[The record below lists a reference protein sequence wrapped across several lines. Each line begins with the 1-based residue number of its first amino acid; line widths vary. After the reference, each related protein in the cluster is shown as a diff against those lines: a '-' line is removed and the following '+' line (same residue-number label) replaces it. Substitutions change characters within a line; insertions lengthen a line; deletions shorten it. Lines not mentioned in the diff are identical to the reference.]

1 MKKVLFVATLVKN
14 HIAEFHLPYLKL
26 FKDMGWETAVAA
38 KNDYENP
45 ADCVIPGCD
54 VFYDVP
60 FERSPLKKG
69 NLHAY
74 RMVKRIIREN
84 SFDLIHCH
92 TPVGAA
98 VARLAARKSR
108 KTGTRVIYTA
118 HGFHFYK
125 GAPLVNW
132 LVYFPVEW
140 LLAPLTDVLITIN
153 REDYDRAKR
162 LLHAKKTVYIPG
174 VGIDTARFRG
184 NEEKGAALRREL
196 GIPENAEV
204 LLSVGDINKNKNH
217 RAVLDALAGMEN
229 QNLFYVVCGRGPLK
243 EELEAFAREKGL
255 GNHVRFMG
263 YRNDIPDFYAMADI
277 FVFPSFREGLSV
289 SVMEAMA
296 SGKPIVCSRIRG
308 NTDLV
313 EDGVNGLLID
323 PGDPRSIAA
332 AVLRLYDSG
341 KQEEISQNNR
351 EKAKSYSLG
360 AIVEEYR
367 KVYLEA
373 SGGNG

>member
-26 FKDMGWETAVAA
+26 FQDMGWQTAVAA

-45 ADCVIPGCD
+45 ADCVIPHCD

-69 NLHAY
+69 NLTAY
-74 RMVKRIIREN
+74 RRVKRIIREGGY
-84 SFDLIHCH
+84 DIIHCH

-98 VARLAARKSR
+98 VARLAARKARRNGS
-108 KTGTRVIYTA
+108 KVIYTA

-125 GAPLVNW
+125 GAPWLNW

-140 LLAPLTDVLITIN
+140 LLSPVTDVLITIN
-153 REDYDRAKR
+153 REDYERAKR
-162 LLHAKKTVYIPG
+162 LLRAKKVVYIPG

-184 NEEKGAALRREL
+184 NAEKGAALRREL
-196 GIPENAEV
+196 GIPDEAAV
-204 LLSVGDINKNKNH
+204 LLSVGDLNKNKNH
-217 RAVLDALAGMEN
+217 RAVLEALARMEN
-229 QNLFYVVCGRGPLK
+229 RNLHYVVCGRGPLK

-255 GNHVRFMG
+255 ADRVRFMG
-263 YRNDIPDFYAMADI
+263 YRDDIPAFYAMADV

-296 SGKPIVCSRIRG
+296 SGLPIVCSRIRG
-308 NTDLV
+308 NTDMV
-313 EDGVNGLLID
+313 EDGVNGYLTE
-323 PGDPRSIAA
+323 PGNPDSIAGA
-332 AVLRLYDSG
+332 LRRLEDG
-341 KQEEISQNNR
+341 EKREEISRNNL
-351 EKAKSYSLG
+351 EKAEIYSLG
-360 AIVEEYR
+360 VIAEQYR
-367 KVYLEA
+367 QLYLEA
-373 SGGNG
+373 NG

>member
-26 FKDMGWETAVAA
+26 FQDMGWQTAVAA

-45 ADCVIPGCD
+45 ADCVIPYCD

-69 NLHAY
+69 NLTAY
-74 RMVKRIIREN
+74 RRVKRIIRKGGY
-84 SFDLIHCH
+84 DIIHCH

-98 VARLAARKSR
+98 VARLAARKARRNGS
-108 KTGTRVIYTA
+108 KVIYTA

-125 GAPLVNW
+125 GAPWLNW

-140 LLAPLTDVLITIN
+140 LLSPLTDVLITIN

-162 LLHAKKTVYIPG
+162 LLRAKKVVYIPG
-174 VGIDTARFRG
+174 VGIDVSRFRG
-184 NEEKGAALRREL
+184 NGEQGVALRREL
-196 GIPENAEV
+196 GIPDEAAV
-204 LLSVGDINKNKNH
+204 LLSVGDLNKNKNH
-217 RAVLDALAGMEN
+217 RAVLEALARMEN
-229 QNLFYVVCGRGPLK
+229 RNLHYVVCGRGPLK

-255 GNHVRFMG
+255 ADRVRFMG
-263 YRNDIPDFYAMADI
+263 YRDDIPAFYAMADV

-296 SGKPIVCSRIRG
+296 SGLPIVCSRIRG
-308 NTDLV
+308 NTDMV
-313 EDGVNGLLID
+313 EDGVNGYLME
-323 PGDPRSIAA
+323 PGDPDSIAGA
-332 AVLRLYDSG
+332 LRRLENRE
-341 KQEEISQNNR
+341 KREEISRNNLK
-351 EKAKSYSLG
+351 KAEIYSLG
-360 AIVEEYR
+360 VIAEQYR
-367 KVYLEA
+367 QLYLEA
-373 SGGNG
+373 NG

>member
-26 FKDMGWETAVAA
+26 FQDMGWQTAVAA

-45 ADCVIPGCD
+45 ADCVIPHCD

-69 NLHAY
+69 NLTAY
-74 RMVKRIIREN
+74 RRVKRIIREGGY
-84 SFDLIHCH
+84 DIIHCH

-98 VARLAARKSR
+98 VARLAARKARRNGS
-108 KTGTRVIYTA
+108 KVIYTA

-125 GAPLVNW
+125 GAPWLNW

-140 LLAPLTDVLITIN
+140 LLSPMTDVLITIN
-153 REDYDRAKR
+153 REDYERAKR
-162 LLHAKKTVYIPG
+162 LLRAKKVVYIPG

-184 NEEKGAALRREL
+184 NAEKGAALRREL
-196 GIPENAEV
+196 GIPDEAAV
-204 LLSVGDINKNKNH
+204 LLSVGDLNKNKNH
-217 RAVLDALAGMEN
+217 RAVLEALARMEN
-229 QNLFYVVCGRGPLK
+229 RNLHYVVCGRGPLK

-255 GNHVRFMG
+255 GDRVRFVG
-263 YRNDIPDFYAMADI
+263 YRNDIPAFYAMADV

-296 SGKPIVCSRIRG
+296 SGLPIVCSRIRG
-308 NTDLV
+308 NTDMV
-313 EDGVNGLLID
+313 EEGVNGYLME
-323 PGDPRSIAA
+323 PGDPDSIAGA
-332 AVLRLYDSG
+332 LRRLEDGG
-341 KQEEISQNNR
+341 KREEISRNNLK
-351 EKAKSYSLG
+351 KAEIYSLG
-360 AIVEEYR
+360 VIAEQYR
-367 KVYLEA
+367 QLYLEA
-373 SGGNG
+373 NG

>member
-26 FKDMGWETAVAA
+26 FQDMGWQTAVAA

-45 ADCVIPGCD
+45 ADCVIPHCD

-69 NLHAY
+69 NLTAY
-74 RMVKRIIREN
+74 RRVKRIIREGGY
-84 SFDLIHCH
+84 DIIHCH

-98 VARLAARKSR
+98 VARLAARKARRNGS
-108 KTGTRVIYTA
+108 KVIYTA

-125 GAPLVNW
+125 GAPWLNW

-140 LLAPLTDVLITIN
+140 LLSPVTDVLITIN
-153 REDYDRAKR
+153 REDYERAKR
-162 LLHAKKTVYIPG
+162 LLRAKKVVYIPG

-184 NEEKGAALRREL
+184 NAEKGAALRREL
-196 GIPENAEV
+196 GIPDEAAV
-204 LLSVGDINKNKNH
+204 LLSVGDLNKNKNH
-217 RAVLDALAGMEN
+217 RAVLEALARMEN
-229 QNLFYVVCGRGPLK
+229 RNLHYVVCGRGPLK

-255 GNHVRFMG
+255 GDRVRFMG
-263 YRNDIPDFYAMADI
+263 YRNDIPAFYAMADV

-296 SGKPIVCSRIRG
+296 SGLPVVCSRIRG
-308 NTDLV
+308 NTDMV
-313 EDGVNGLLID
+313 EDGVNGYLME
-323 PGDPRSIAA
+323 PGNPDSIAGA
-332 AVLRLYDSG
+332 LRRLEDGG
-341 KQEEISQNNR
+341 KWEEISRNNL
-351 EKAKSYSLG
+351 EKAEEYSL
-360 AIVEEYR
+360 AVIAEQYR

-373 SGGNG
+373 NG

>member
-26 FKDMGWETAVAA
+26 FQDMGWQTAVAA

-45 ADCVIPGCD
+45 ADCVIPHCD

-69 NLHAY
+69 NLTAY
-74 RMVKRIIREN
+74 RRVKRIIRKGGY
-84 SFDLIHCH
+84 DIIHCH

-98 VARLAARKSR
+98 VARLAARKARRNGS
-108 KTGTRVIYTA
+108 KVIYTA

-125 GAPLVNW
+125 GAPWLNW

-140 LLAPLTDVLITIN
+140 LLSPLTDVLITIN
-153 REDYDRAKR
+153 REDYERAKR
-162 LLHAKKTVYIPG
+162 LLRAKKVVYIPG
-174 VGIDTARFRG
+174 VGIDVSRFRG

-196 GIPENAEV
+196 GIPDEAAV
-204 LLSVGDINKNKNH
+204 LLSVGDLNKNKNH
-217 RAVLDALAGMEN
+217 RAVLEALARMEN
-229 QNLFYVVCGRGPLK
+229 RNLHYVVCGRGPLK

-255 GNHVRFMG
+255 ADRVRFMG
-263 YRNDIPDFYAMADI
+263 YRDDIPAFYAMADV

-296 SGKPIVCSRIRG
+296 SGLPIVCSRIRG
-308 NTDLV
+308 NTDMV
-313 EDGVNGLLID
+313 EEGVNGYLME
-323 PGDPRSIAA
+323 PGDPDSIAGA
-332 AVLRLYDSG
+332 LRRLEDGG
-341 KQEEISQNNR
+341 KREEISRNNLK
-351 EKAKSYSLG
+351 KAEIYSLG
-360 AIVEEYR
+360 VIAEQYR
-367 KVYLEA
+367 QLYLEA
-373 SGGNG
+373 NG

>member
-26 FKDMGWETAVAA
+26 FQDMGWQTAVAA

-45 ADCVIPGCD
+45 ADCVIPYCD

-69 NLHAY
+69 NLTAY
-74 RMVKRIIREN
+74 RRVKRIIREGGY
-84 SFDLIHCH
+84 DIIHCH

-98 VARLAARKSR
+98 VARLAARKAR
-108 KTGTRVIYTA
+108 KNGSKVIYTA

-125 GAPLVNW
+125 GAPWLNW

-140 LLAPLTDVLITIN
+140 LLSPLTDVLITIN

-162 LLHAKKTVYIPG
+162 LLRAKKVVYIPG
-174 VGIDTARFRG
+174 VGIDVSRFRG
-184 NEEKGAALRREL
+184 NGAQGAALRREL
-196 GIPENAEV
+196 GIPDEAAV
-204 LLSVGDINKNKNH
+204 LLSVGDLNKNKNH
-217 RAVLDALAGMEN
+217 RAVLEALAGLEDR
-229 QNLFYVVCGRGPLK
+229 NLYYVVCGRGPLK

-255 GNHVRFMG
+255 GDRVRFMG
-263 YRNDIPDFYAMADI
+263 YRNDIPAFYAMADV

-296 SGKPIVCSRIRG
+296 SGLPIVCSRIRG
-308 NTDLV
+308 NTDMV
-313 EDGVNGLLID
+313 EEGVNGYLME
-323 PGDPRSIAA
+323 PGDPDSIAGA
-332 AVLRLYDSG
+332 LRRLENRE
-341 KQEEISQNNR
+341 KREEISRNNL
-351 EKAKSYSLG
+351 EKAEIYSLG
-360 AIVEEYR
+360 VIAEQYR

-373 SGGNG
+373 NG

>member
-26 FKDMGWETAVAA
+26 FQDMGWQTAVAA

-45 ADCVIPGCD
+45 ADCVIPHCD

-69 NLHAY
+69 NLTAY
-74 RMVKRIIREN
+74 RRVKRIIREGGY
-84 SFDLIHCH
+84 DIIHCH

-98 VARLAARKSR
+98 VARLAARKAR
-108 KTGTRVIYTA
+108 KNGSKVIYTA

-125 GAPLVNW
+125 GAPWLNW

-140 LLAPLTDVLITIN
+140 LLSPLTDVLITIN
-153 REDYDRAKR
+153 REDYERAKR
-162 LLHAKKTVYIPG
+162 LLRAKKVVYIPG

-184 NEEKGAALRREL
+184 NAEKGAALRREL
-196 GIPENAEV
+196 GIPDEAAV
-204 LLSVGDINKNKNH
+204 LLSVGDLNKNKNH
-217 RAVLDALAGMEN
+217 RAVLEALARMEN
-229 QNLFYVVCGRGPLK
+229 RNLHYVVCGRGPLK

-255 GNHVRFMG
+255 ADRVRFMG
-263 YRNDIPDFYAMADI
+263 YRDDIPAFYAMADV

-296 SGKPIVCSRIRG
+296 SGLPIVCSRIRG

-313 EDGVNGLLID
+313 QEGVNGFLMD
-323 PGDPRSIAA
+323 PGKPESIAQA
-332 AVLRLYDSG
+332 IRCLEDSE
-341 KQEEISQNNR
+341 KREEISGNNR
-351 EKAKSYSLG
+351 IKAEEYSLEK
-360 AIVEEYR
+360 IVEQYR
-367 KVYLEA
+367 QVYLDLC
-373 SGGNG
+373 GGVK

>member
-26 FKDMGWETAVAA
+26 FQDMGWQTAVAA

-45 ADCVIPGCD
+45 ADCVIPHCD

-69 NLHAY
+69 NLTAY
-74 RMVKRIIREN
+74 RRVKRIIREGGY
-84 SFDLIHCH
+84 DIIHCH

-98 VARLAARKSR
+98 VARLAARKARRNGS
-108 KTGTRVIYTA
+108 KVIYTA

-125 GAPLVNW
+125 GAPWLNW

-140 LLAPLTDVLITIN
+140 LLSPLTDVLITIN
-153 REDYDRAKR
+153 REDYERAKR
-162 LLHAKKTVYIPG
+162 LLRAKKVVYIPG

-184 NEEKGAALRREL
+184 NAEKGAALRREL
-196 GIPENAEV
+196 GIPDEAAV
-204 LLSVGDINKNKNH
+204 LLSVGDLNKNKNH
-217 RAVLDALAGMEN
+217 RAVLEALARMEN
-229 QNLFYVVCGRGPLK
+229 RNLHYVVCGRGPLK

-255 GNHVRFMG
+255 GDRVRFMG
-263 YRNDIPDFYAMADI
+263 YRNDIPAFYAMADV

-296 SGKPIVCSRIRG
+296 SGLPVVCSRIRG
-308 NTDLV
+308 NTDMV
-313 EDGVNGLLID
+313 EDGVNGYLME
-323 PGDPRSIAA
+323 PGNPDSIAGA
-332 AVLRLYDSG
+332 LRRLEDGG
-341 KQEEISQNNR
+341 KWEEISRNNL
-351 EKAKSYSLG
+351 EKAEEYSL
-360 AIVEEYR
+360 AVIAEQYR

-373 SGGNG
+373 NG

>member
-26 FKDMGWETAVAA
+26 FQDMGWQTAVAA

-45 ADCVIPGCD
+45 ADCVIPYCD

-69 NLHAY
+69 NLTAY
-74 RMVKRIIREN
+74 RRVKRIIREGGY
-84 SFDLIHCH
+84 DIIHCH

-98 VARLAARKSR
+98 VARLAARKAR
-108 KTGTRVIYTA
+108 KNGSKVIYTA

-125 GAPLVNW
+125 GAPWLNW

-140 LLAPLTDVLITIN
+140 LLSPLTDVLITIN
-153 REDYDRAKR
+153 REDYERAKR
-162 LLHAKKTVYIPG
+162 LLRAKKVVYIPG

-184 NEEKGAALRREL
+184 NAEKGAALRREL
-196 GIPENAEV
+196 GIPDEAAV
-204 LLSVGDINKNKNH
+204 LLSVGDLNKNKNH
-217 RAVLDALAGMEN
+217 RAVLEALARMEN
-229 QNLFYVVCGRGPLK
+229 RNLHYVVCGRGPLK

-255 GNHVRFMG
+255 GDRVRFVG
-263 YRNDIPDFYAMADI
+263 YRNDIPAFYAMADV

-296 SGKPIVCSRIRG
+296 SGLPIVCSRIRG
-308 NTDLV
+308 NTDMV
-313 EDGVNGLLID
+313 EDGVNGYLME
-323 PGDPRSIAA
+323 PGDPDSIAGA
-332 AVLRLYDSG
+332 LRRLENRE
-341 KQEEISQNNR
+341 KREEISRNNL
-351 EKAKSYSLG
+351 EKAEIYSLG
-360 AIVEEYR
+360 VIAEQYR
-367 KVYLEA
+367 QLYLEA
-373 SGGNG
+373 NG

>member
-14 HIAEFHLPYLKL
+14 HVAEFHLPYLKL

-45 ADCVIPGCD
+45 ADCVIPNCD

-60 FERSPLKKG
+60 FERSPLKKE
-69 NLHAY
+69 NLTAY
-74 RMVKRIIREN
+74 RQVKRIVREGGYEI
-84 SFDLIHCH
+84 IHCH

-98 VARLAARKSR
+98 VARLAARKAR
-108 KTGTRVIYTA
+108 KNGTKVIYTA
-118 HGFHFYK
+118 HGFHFFK

-140 LLAPLTDVLITIN
+140 LLSPLTDVLITIN

-162 LLHAKKTVYIPG
+162 LLRAKRIVYIPG

-184 NEEKGAALRREL
+184 NAEKGAALRREL
-196 GIPENAEV
+196 GIPEDATV
-204 LLSVGDINKNKNH
+204 LLSVGDLNKNKNH
-217 RAVLDALAGMEN
+217 RAVLEALAGMEN
-229 QNLFYVVCGRGPLK
+229 RNLHYVVCGRGPLK
-243 EELEAFAREKGL
+243 GELEAFAREKGL
-255 GNHVRFMG
+255 GDRVHFMG
-263 YRNDIPDFYAMADI
+263 YRNDIPAFYAMADI

-296 SGKPIVCSRIRG
+296 SGLPIACSRIRG
-308 NTDLV
+308 NTDMV
-313 EDGVNGLLID
+313 EDGVNGYLME
-323 PGDPRSIAA
+323 PGNPDSIAGA
-332 AVLRLYDSG
+332 LRRLEDGG
-341 KQEEISQNNR
+341 KWEEISRNNL
-351 EKAKSYSLG
+351 EKAEEYSL
-360 AIVEEYR
+360 AVIAEQYR

-373 SGGNG
+373 NG

>member
-26 FKDMGWETAVAA
+26 FQDMGWQTAVAA

-45 ADCVIPGCD
+45 ADCVIPYCD

-69 NLHAY
+69 NLTAY
-74 RMVKRIIREN
+74 RRVKRIIREGGY
-84 SFDLIHCH
+84 DIIHCH

-98 VARLAARKSR
+98 VARLAARKAR
-108 KTGTRVIYTA
+108 KNGSKVIYTA

-125 GAPLVNW
+125 GAPWLNW

-140 LLAPLTDVLITIN
+140 LLSPLTDVLITIN

-162 LLHAKKTVYIPG
+162 LLRAKKVVYIPG
-174 VGIDTARFRG
+174 VGIDVSRFRG
-184 NEEKGAALRREL
+184 NGEQGAALRREL
-196 GIPENAEV
+196 GIPDEAAV
-204 LLSVGDINKNKNH
+204 LLSVGDLNKNKNH
-217 RAVLDALAGMEN
+217 RAVLEALARMEN
-229 QNLFYVVCGRGPLK
+229 RNLHYVVCGRGPLK

-255 GNHVRFMG
+255 ADRVRFMG
-263 YRNDIPDFYAMADI
+263 YRDDIPAFYAMADV

-296 SGKPIVCSRIRG
+296 SGLPIVCSRIRG
-308 NTDLV
+308 NTDMV
-313 EDGVNGLLID
+313 EDGVNGYLME
-323 PGDPRSIAA
+323 PGDPDSIAGA
-332 AVLRLYDSG
+332 LRRLENRE
-341 KQEEISQNNR
+341 KREEISRNNLK
-351 EKAKSYSLG
+351 KAEIYSLG
-360 AIVEEYR
+360 VIAEQYR
-367 KVYLEA
+367 QLYLEA
-373 SGGNG
+373 NG

>member
-26 FKDMGWETAVAA
+26 FQDMGWGTAVAA

-45 ADCVIPGCD
+45 ADCVIPNCD

-60 FERSPLKKG
+60 FERSPLKKE
-69 NLHAY
+69 NLTSYHQ
-74 RMVKRIIREN
+74 VKRIIREGGY
-84 SFDLIHCH
+84 DIIHCH

-98 VARLAARKSR
+98 VARLAARKVR
-108 KTGTRVIYTA
+108 KNGTKVIYTA
-118 HGFHFYK
+118 HGFHFFK

-140 LLAPLTDVLITIN
+140 LLSPLTDVLITIN

-162 LLHAKKTVYIPG
+162 LLRAKKIVYIPG

-184 NEEKGAALRREL
+184 NAEKGAALRREL
-196 GIPENAEV
+196 GIPEDATV
-204 LLSVGDINKNKNH
+204 LLSVGDLNKNKNH
-217 RAVLDALAGMEN
+217 RAVLEALAGMEN
-229 QNLFYVVCGRGPLK
+229 RNLHYVVCGRGPLK

-255 GNHVRFMG
+255 GDRVRFMG
-263 YRNDIPDFYAMADI
+263 YRNDIPAFYAMADI

-296 SGKPIVCSRIRG
+296 SGLPVVCSRIRG
-308 NTDLV
+308 NTDMV
-313 EDGVNGLLID
+313 EDGVNGFLVE
-323 PGDPRSIAA
+323 PGKSDTIAGA
-332 AVLRLYDSG
+332 LRRLEDSG
-341 KQEEISQNNR
+341 KREEIRRNNLK
-351 EKAKSYSLG
+351 KAEAYSLG
-360 AIVEEYR
+360 VIAEQYR
-367 KVYLEA
+367 RVYLEA
-373 SGGNG
+373 SGGLE